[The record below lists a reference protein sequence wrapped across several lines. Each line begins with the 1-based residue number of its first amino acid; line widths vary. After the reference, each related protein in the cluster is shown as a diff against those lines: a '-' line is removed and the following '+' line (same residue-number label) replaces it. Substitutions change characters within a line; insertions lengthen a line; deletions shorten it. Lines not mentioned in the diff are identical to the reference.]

1 VAKPFYSWVKPPTPE
16 QARRY
21 NDERAK
27 PLIKLL
33 RSDAPLDGAARREI
47 ARLIEELLRT
57 PREEKKRRTERDN
70 FNWVASYLAEIENL
84 RQEGLTVEEAM
95 KRVVKEN
102 KLQSVAAL
110 EKQIKR
116 VKKGPLGSELTS
128 TPLFE
133 PWEEPYFEPWEDP

>member
-1 VAKPFYSWVKPPTPE
+1 
-16 QARRY
+16 
-21 NDERAK
+21 
-27 PLIKLL
+27 
-33 RSDAPLDGAARREI
+33 
-47 ARLIEELLRT
+47 
-57 PREEKKRRTERDN
+57 
-70 FNWVASYLAEIENL
+70 
-84 RQEGLTVEEAM
+84 VEEAM